1 LSRLGTTARANVEEG
16 MAIAGKIFGSE
27 GVKYAEEYFAT
38 GGKVVT
44 KASLAF
50 QALGDGSAETIANIL
65 GGVNQSSE
73 GFRTLTTGI
82 LQDAAPAMKAFAQS
96 QEYNSTINRA
106 ANNEFIAMQTNLGS
120 ALQAAIPFVENIG
133 KLYQTLEAERANM
146 KKGPSDTATQ
156 AFANAQEALLN
167 NQMLIDKTVLKNM
180 ESMGETLKL
189 MHSLQSG
196 FIGLN
201 DKANELLNKII
212 KGEIG
217 LDFKDL
223 VSNLGDSI
231 VNNIRESLRK
241 AEERAATPNGSATAP
256 PAAPATTPAAPAPA
270 APPNPPGPVSQTNPA
285 VSATEERVAAQQSDI
300 DRLNREV
307 VAMRNTPPPVN
318 DDNSETQK
326 SMLAVLRDSSDKLD
340 RIRDALA

>member
-1 LSRLGTTARANVEEG
+1 

-146 KKGPSDTATQ
+146 KKGPLDKPTI
-156 AFANAQEALLN
+156 AFTDAQNQLLI
-167 NQMLIDKTVLKNM
+167 NQSEIDKTVLKNM
-180 ESMGETLKL
+180 ESIGETLRL

-223 VSNLGDSI
+223 VSNLGESI
-231 VNNIRESLRK
+231 GNNIREALLR
-241 AEERAATPNGSATAP
+241 AERRAATPNGSATT
-256 PAAPATTPAAPAPA
+256 PAAPATTPAAP
-270 APPNPPGPVSQTNPA
+270 PPPPPPSQPNTSDSGP
-285 VSATEERVAAQQSDI
+285 QSDPTPAEQRTAALQLEI

-307 VAMRNTPPPVN
+307 VAIRNTPPPVN
-318 DDNSETQK
+318 GEQTVILTAIRS
-326 SMLAVLRDSSDKLD
+326 VLEDSSDKLT
-340 RIRDALA
+340 RINNALA